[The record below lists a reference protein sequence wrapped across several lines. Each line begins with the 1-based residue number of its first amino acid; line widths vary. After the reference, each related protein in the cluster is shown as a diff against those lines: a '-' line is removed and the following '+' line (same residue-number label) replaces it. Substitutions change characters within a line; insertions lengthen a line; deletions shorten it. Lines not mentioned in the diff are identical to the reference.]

1 MNKKI
6 LMIATLVL
14 FAIVSIG
21 SISAAED
28 IGEDVISEDIIS
40 DVVAEDVDDV
50 VSSEE
55 GTVLSEGDE
64 AEPQSTTVEITE
76 GMTEEQIQEQFNNL
90 ENNTI
95 VNFQNGTYN
104 VNNLT
109 VKGHKDGG
117 RLSNIQFIGNGATL
131 TGQSPAKKTDSPANM
146 TYYFGI
152 FELNKIDGFTLTG
165 FNFLSTTPKQATP
178 MTPSCVV
185 ISNCT
190 NGNISENDFQG
201 GRFGLYV
208 GNKKNDFGPA
218 PTVNIIIEK
227 NTVSNV
233 GDMGIISFGATKT
246 QILNNTITNP
256 ANHGIDVRFPA
267 GGFTNVTVKGNYITG
282 AKEGIYIMH
291 SAGHTITE
299 NIINSSIIGITCYGS
314 NNVNCLNNVFTNNTK
329 IGYFLGAGYA
339 NISIEETADSFAGLF
354 QTKMPPTFPYYIVK
368 SDSAYTQA
376 LSGVFSDLADTHMTY
391 IEALMVND
399 EAGTLVDM
407 SQGANTIIGD
417 DLLAYNNFL
426 TFKVWKY
433 DDRNHI
439 DAGEIISVT
448 VDKVTTNLKSDT
460 GGAVFFDISKLSK
473 GIHTL
478 TVFYAGNEEL
488 EPSTWTGTF
497 QLGSSATPISTQVD
511 TSIVASD
518 ISSTATVSK
527 NFVLTLKDANGVLA
541 NKKVSVTL
549 NGKTTTVQ
557 TNAKGQATIATN
569 FKAAGTYYYTLC
581 FLGDDDYKASLK
593 SVKVTVKKQAVKAT
607 FKKATLKVKK
617 AKKVKFTL
625 KDANG
630 KAIAGKK
637 ITIKVNKKTFTAKT
651 NSKGVATIKV
661 KVAKKG
667 KFTAVAKFAGDATY
681 KAITKK
687 AKFTVKK

>member
-1 MNKKI
+1 
-6 LMIATLVL
+6 MIAALVL
-14 FAIVSIG
+14 FAIVSMG

-28 IGEDVISEDIIS
+28 ISEDVINQ
-40 DVVAEDVDDV
+40 DVDDV
-50 VSSEE
+50 VAEEEEVVLTDGE
-55 GTVLSEGDE
+55 GTD
-64 AEPQSTTVEITE
+64 ATKTIQITTDME
-76 GMTEEQIQEQFNNL
+76 EEQIQETFNNL
-90 ENNTI
+90 ENNTVI
-95 VNFQNGTYN
+95 NFQSGTFN
-104 VNNLT
+104 INNLT
-109 VKGHKDGG
+109 VKGDKDGN
-117 RLSNIQFIGNGATL
+117 RLGNIKFIGNGATL
-131 TGQSPAKKTDSPANM
+131 TGKSPAKKTDSPANM

-152 FELNKIDGFTLTG
+152 FELNKIDGFTITG
-165 FNFLSTTPKQATP
+165 FNFKSTTPKGATP

-190 NGNISENDFQG
+190 NGVISENDFQG

-218 PTVNIIIEK
+218 PTSNITIEK

-233 GDMGIISFGATKT
+233 GDMGIISFGASKTK
-246 QILNNTITNP
+246 ILNNTIINP

-267 GGFTNVTVKGNYITG
+267 QGFTNVTVKGNYITG
-282 AKEGIYIMH
+282 AKEAIYIMH
-291 SAGHTITE
+291 SAGHIITE
-299 NIINSSIIGITCYGS
+299 NIINSSVIGVTCYGS
-314 NNVNCLNNVFTNNTK
+314 NDVSCINNIFANNTK

-339 NISIEETADSFAGLF
+339 NISIEETADSFTGLF

-399 EAGTLVDM
+399 EFGTLVDM

-417 DLLAYNNFL
+417 DLLPYNKFL

-439 DAGEIISVT
+439 DAGETISVT
-448 VDKVTTNLKSDT
+448 VDKATTNLTSDT

-478 TVFYAGNEEL
+478 TVFYGGNEEL
-488 EPSTWTGTF
+488 EPCTWTGTF
-497 QLGSSATPISTQVD
+497 QLGSSATPISTLID
-511 TSIVASD
+511 TSITASD
-518 ISSTATVSK
+518 ITATAKIAK
-527 NFVLTLKDANGVLA
+527 NFILTLKDANGILA
-541 NKKVSVTL
+541 NKKVSVTV
-549 NGKTTTVQ
+549 NGKTTTVN
-557 TNAKGQATIATN
+557 TDAKGQATIKTN
-569 FKAAGTYYYTLC
+569 FAAAGTYYYTLC
-581 FLGDDDYKASLK
+581 FLGDEDYKASLK
-593 SVKVTVKKQAVKAT
+593 AVKVTVNKQAVKAT

-637 ITIKVNKKTFTAKT
+637 ITVKVNGKTFSAKT
-651 NSKGVATIKV
+651 NSKGVASIKV

-667 KFTAVAKFAGDATY
+667 TFKAVAKFAGDNTY
-681 KAITKK
+681 KAISKK
-687 AKFTVKK
+687 ATFKVKK

>member
-6 LMIATLVL
+6 LIIATLVL

-28 IGEDVISEDIIS
+28 IDEDVIGQ
-40 DVVAEDVDDV
+40 DVDDV
-50 VSSEE
+50 VAAEEEVVLTDGE
-55 GTVLSEGDE
+55 GTD
-64 AEPQSTTVEITE
+64 APTTIQITTDME
-76 GMTEEQIQEQFNNL
+76 EEQIQETFNNL

-95 VNFQNGTYN
+95 VNFQAGTYN
-104 VNNLT
+104 INNLT
-109 VKGHKDGG
+109 VKGDKDGN
-117 RLSNIQFIGNGATL
+117 RLGNIQFIGNGALL
-131 TGQSPAKKTDSPANM
+131 TGKSPAKKTDSPANM

-190 NGNISENDFQG
+190 NGKISENDFQG

-218 PTVNIIIEK
+218 PTVNIIIEN

-246 QILNNTITNP
+246 QILNNTIINP

-299 NIINSSIIGITCYGS
+299 NVINSSIIGITCYGS

-339 NISIEETADSFAGLF
+339 NITIEETADSFEGLF

-407 SQGANTIIGD
+407 SQGANTIISD
-417 DLLAYNNFL
+417 DLLPYNKFL

-439 DAGEIISVT
+439 DAGETISVT
-448 VDKVTTNLKSDT
+448 VDKATSNLTSDT
-460 GGAVFFDISKLSK
+460 GGAVFYDISKLSK

-478 TVFYAGNEEL
+478 TIFYAGNEEL
-488 EPSTWTGTF
+488 EPCTWTGTF
-497 QLGSSATPISTQVD
+497 QIGSSATPISTQVD
-511 TSIVASD
+511 TSISASD
-518 ISSTATVSK
+518 ITSTAKVAK
-527 NFVLTLKDANGVLA
+527 NIVLTLKDTAGVLA
-541 NKKVSVTL
+541 NKVVSVTL
-549 NGKTTTVQ
+549 NGKTTIVK
-557 TNAKGQATIATN
+557 TNAKGQATIAAN
-569 FKAAGTYYYTLC
+569 FAAAGTYYYTLC
-581 FLGDDDYKASLK
+581 FLGDEDYKASLK
-593 SVKVTVKKQAVKAT
+593 AVKVTVNKQAVKAT

-637 ITIKVNKKTFTAKT
+637 ITVKVNGKTFSAKT
-651 NSKGVATIKV
+651 NSKGVASIKV

-667 KFTAVAKFAGDATY
+667 TFKAVAKFAGDNTY
-681 KAITKK
+681 KAISKK
-687 AKFTVKK
+687 ATFKVKK

>member
-1 MNKKI
+1 MFFKIGLLKKRGKNMNKKI
-6 LMIATLVL
+6 LIIATLVL

-28 IGEDVISEDIIS
+28 IDAG
-40 DVVAEDVDDV
+40 VDDV
-50 VSSEE
+50 VAVDDEVVLTDGE
-55 GTVLSEGDE
+55 GTD
-64 AEPQSTTVEITE
+64 PQTTTIEITTD
-76 GMTEEQIQEQFNNL
+76 MDEEQIQGYFNNL

-95 VNFQNGTYN
+95 VNFQTGTYN
-104 VNNLT
+104 INNLT
-109 VKGHKDGG
+109 VKGDKDGN

-131 TGQSPAKKTDSPANM
+131 TGKSPAVKTDSPANM

-165 FNFLSTTPKQATP
+165 FNFLSTTPKNATP

-190 NGNISENDFQG
+190 NGKIFENDFQG

-218 PTVNIIIEK
+218 PTVNIVIEN

-291 SAGHTITE
+291 SAGHTVTE
-299 NIINSSIIGITCYGS
+299 NVIDKSIIGITCYGS
-314 NNVNCLNNVFTNNTK
+314 NNVSCINNVFTNNTK

-339 NISIEETADSFAGLF
+339 NISIEETNSSFAGLF

-376 LSGVFSDLADTHMTY
+376 LSGIFSDLADTHMTY

-399 EAGTLVDM
+399 EFGTLVDM
-407 SQGANTIIGD
+407 SQGTNTIISD
-417 DLLAYNNFL
+417 DLLPYNNFL

-448 VDKVTTNLKSDT
+448 VDKVTTNKTSDT

-478 TVFYAGNEEL
+478 TITYGGNDEL
-488 EPSTWTGTF
+488 EPCTWTGTF
-497 QLGSSATPISTQVD
+497 QIGSSAIPISSQVA
-511 TSIVASD
+511 TSIAASD
-518 ISSTATVSK
+518 ITSTAKIAK

-541 NKKVSVTL
+541 NKKVTVSI
-549 NGKTTTVQ
+549 NGKTTTVT
-557 TNAKGQATIATN
+557 TNANGQATIKTYFA
-569 FKAAGTYYYTLC
+569 AAGTYYYSLC
-581 FLGDDDYKASLK
+581 YLGDDDHKASFKTL
-593 SVKVTVKKQAVKAT
+593 KVTVNKQAVKAS
-607 FKKATLKVKK
+607 FAKATLKVKK
-617 AKKVKFTL
+617 AKYVKFTL
-625 KDANG
+625 KDASG
-630 KAIAGKK
+630 KAIKGKK
-637 ITIKVNKKTFTAKT
+637 ITIKVNGKTFSAKT
-651 NSKGVATIKV
+651 NSKGIASIKV
-661 KVAKKG
+661 KVSKKG
-667 KFTAVAKFAGDATY
+667 KFKAVAKFAGDSAY
-681 KAITKK
+681 KAISKK
-687 AKFTVKK
+687 AYFTVK